1 MRGSR
6 AIFLPYSATKQPYS
20 IIYAKETVMGTTEN
34 QNLNRWILAIM
45 AIDIQLEL
53 TTYPLIIRICWQICN
68 YYQKL
73 ARILK
78 IIIRLRSQVVTS
90 NEYMHPKC
98 RFWTEHFIQNEH
110 LKGYFTRCFL
120 IHSICLRLVSV
131 VVQCSLI
138 GVSRL
143 SFSHFRVFHT
153 A

>member
-1 MRGSR
+1 MRGSKGNGHGNDGK
-6 AIFLPYSATKQPYS
+6 LKPQSMVTDYY
-20 IIYAKETVMGTTEN
+20 GD
-34 QNLNRWILAIM
+34 
-45 AIDIQLEL
+45 DIQLEL
-53 TTYPLIIRICWQICN
+53 TTYPLIIRICWQIYN

-90 NEYMHPKC
+90 NEYMHPKR

-110 LKGYFTRCFL
+110 LKDYFTRCSL